1 MVVEHGQRMAAAAA
15 EQGEVALEVHLP
27 EFVRRRAFEA
37 LQRAL
42 SRRGS
47 TVEQPRAA
55 QDTGHGARRQRWA
68 PLACEQPRK
77 LASAPRVARL
87 VAQPDHRLFD
97 FSRGACRTAQ
107 GPLRALFETARA
119 RPRVARQPLV
129 AGFRRDPEAPAQ
141 LAPVH
146 SRLQRQLHKLL
157 AQRHPGNLP
166 PGMLSTSRW
175 RLSMPFRCYPC
186 PRTPVT
192 HVPRTNT
199 LAR

>member
-1 MVVEHGQRMAAAAA
+1 MVVEHGQRMAAGAA

-55 QDTGHGARRQRWA
+55 QDAGHGARRQRWA

-87 VAQPDHRLFD
+87 VAPAGSPPVIPD
-97 FSRGACRTAQ
+97 
-107 GPLRALFETARA
+107 
-119 RPRVARQPLV
+119 PRNNSIDYKPD
-129 AGFRRDPEAPAQ
+129 RDPRTKSRPA
-141 LAPVH
+141 
-146 SRLQRQLHKLL
+146 
-157 AQRHPGNLP
+157 
-166 PGMLSTSRW
+166 
-175 RLSMPFRCYPC
+175 
-186 PRTPVT
+186 
-192 HVPRTNT
+192 
-199 LAR
+199 